1 MADGTPLFDR
11 ALEGIPDRPNSLWF
25 KARTYHQVGDTEA
38 GDTWLERLMTLARDG
53 SGQLGE
59 PASMILGWAL
69 PWVSYFTGTDRD
81 LDLAE
86 RTAKAA
92 PDTFQGML
100 GLAMLAVVSSDAEA
114 AAEQYKVVRFG
125 PRFIER
131 DLLLGL
137 LAHTMGK
144 FDVDSSHFE
153 DALDFS
159 RKAGYRSDLAEA
171 CYDYADTLRG
181 RDGDGDREKATALL
195 NEALSIARDLGMRP
209 LEAQAVDRLE
219 QLEARAAAPLLP
231 RRPDP
236 ARGRGPAAYHRG
248 RHQPGHRR
256 RSLHHHQHR
265 RQPRQEH
272 SEQVQHG
279 ESHRG
284 RNLRRPPRPGR
295 GVQAAAQ
302 DKGHLQEWLVV
313 KRPTRNP
320 HRARRIRRARG

>member
-1 MADGTPLFDR
+1 
-11 ALEGIPDRPNSLWF
+11 
-25 KARTYHQVGDTEA
+25 
-38 GDTWLERLMTLARDG
+38 MTLARDG

-144 FDVDSSHFE
+144 FDVASSHFE

-219 QLEARAAAPLLP
+219 QLEARAAAPSY
-231 RRPDP
+231 PDGLTQ
-236 ARGRGPAAYHRG
+236 R
-248 RHQPGHRR
+248 
-256 RSLHHHQHR
+256 
-265 RQPRQEH
+265 EV
-272 SEQVQHG
+272 EV
-279 ESHRG
+279 
-284 RNLRRPPRPGR
+284 LRLIIAGATNQDIAGALFITTNTVANHVKNILSKSNTENRT
-295 GVQAAAQ
+295 AAATY
-302 DKGHLQEWLVV
+302 GVRHGLAAE
-313 KRPTRNP
+313 
-320 HRARRIRRARG
+320 